1 MRIKTMS
8 AAELALWISVPEH
21 CDAICTLLESGDL
34 KLVECA
40 GGLTVLRTH
49 SNIVTR
55 LEVGSAMILP
65 PTRD

>member
-1 MRIKTMS
+1 MTP
-8 AAELALWISVPEH
+8 AELALWISVPEN
-21 CDAICTLLESGDL
+21 AEAVCTLLESGDL

-40 GGLTVLRTH
+40 GGSTVLRTH

-65 PTRD
+65 QARD